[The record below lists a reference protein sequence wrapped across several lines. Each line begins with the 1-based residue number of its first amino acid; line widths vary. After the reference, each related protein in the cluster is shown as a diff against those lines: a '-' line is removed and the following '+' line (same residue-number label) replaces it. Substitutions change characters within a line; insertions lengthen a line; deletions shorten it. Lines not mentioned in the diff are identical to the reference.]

1 MQKLVLEI
9 VKVIWGNGW
18 SKTGSFLAVTG
29 ATSLLGWV
37 AQFIGS
43 LFDVPVPQPPEWAS
57 LLVMFSGIGLL
68 VWGNRH
74 PSTTPAANPHD
85 EELMRSFRQLI
96 TEQVLDF
103 LRNHNFGTPWRRS
116 LLDPL
121 ATFAET
127 WRGARYEFQDP
138 DLNAALTAAKN
149 SANDLEE
156 LITVGSWP
164 DHHNAQIQTVK
175 TDEDR
180 QRGTQQGTLNK
191 IREMNNGASQLVRT
205 IDDLERLARGKRL

>member
-1 MQKLVLEI
+1 
-9 VKVIWGNGW
+9 
-18 SKTGSFLAVTG
+18 
-29 ATSLLGWV
+29 
-37 AQFIGS
+37 
-43 LFDVPVPQPPEWAS
+43 
-57 LLVMFSGIGLL
+57 
-68 VWGNRH
+68 
-74 PSTTPAANPHD
+74 
-85 EELMRSFRQLI
+85 MRSFRQLI